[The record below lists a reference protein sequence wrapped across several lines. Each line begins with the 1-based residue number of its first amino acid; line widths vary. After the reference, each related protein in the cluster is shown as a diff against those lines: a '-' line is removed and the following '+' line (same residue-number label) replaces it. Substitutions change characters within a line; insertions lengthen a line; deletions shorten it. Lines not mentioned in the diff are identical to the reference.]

1 MTDEQYYRLYLDGD
15 ETGLSEL
22 MKKYGSALT
31 LYING
36 YLHDLHEA
44 EDLMIEVFTYLF
56 VKKPR
61 IREGGLKAYLYKSAR
76 HMAIR
81 HRKKLHL
88 SFSMENLSEEPES
101 DLLVEEVVKTKE
113 QNEILHFCMKQL
125 QQNYRE
131 ALYLVYFE
139 NMSYAQTAEVMGKSV
154 KQLPIW
160 FIEESTVCGD
170 FWKRRELR
178 MRNHEE
184 RLEEVQKRIAQVQYK
199 QKQRRSYMMAVSSV
213 AICLVVIVGLASVM
227 PGVAQNII
235 VSDYDTFKTTA
246 SIFTEG
252 TMFGYLLIGLIA
264 FVLGVCVTILCLHI
278 HNLQKEEKEM
288 GDKDDR
294 NHR

>member
-139 NMSYAQTAEVMGKSV
+139 NMSYAQAAEVMGKSV
-154 KQLPIW
+154 KQI
-160 FIEESTVCGD
+160 TNMVYRG
-170 FWKRRELR
+170 K
-178 MRNHEE
+178 
-184 RLEEVQKRIAQVQYK
+184 
-199 QKQRRSYMMAVSSV
+199 
-213 AICLVVIVGLASVM
+213 
-227 PGVAQNII
+227 
-235 VSDYDTFKTTA
+235 
-246 SIFTEG
+246 
-252 TMFGYLLIGLIA
+252 
-264 FVLGVCVTILCLHI
+264 
-278 HNLQKEEKEM
+278 HNLRGLLEKE
-288 GDKDDR
+288 GITDAKS
-294 NHR
+294 